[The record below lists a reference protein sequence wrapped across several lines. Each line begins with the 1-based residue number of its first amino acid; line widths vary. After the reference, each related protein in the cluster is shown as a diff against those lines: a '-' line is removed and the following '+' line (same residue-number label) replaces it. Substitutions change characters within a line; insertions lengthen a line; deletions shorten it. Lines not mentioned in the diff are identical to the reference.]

1 LNIGSYFTLTNQ
13 QIAHPIFSLI
23 YYDYRIILYEVRNI
37 SSEDDM
43 PSLPAQLATVGRVI
57 LVSLFLLGGL
67 NKLLNYDA
75 TLAMMQRA
83 GLNPAPLLL
92 PAVIAL
98 ELGGGALVAFG
109 KRFAVPA
116 ALALAIFTIAT
127 NLVFH
132 RFWAMSGPVAALE
145 LSLFFKNVAISGGL
159 LFVAATLAQ
168 QDTR

>member
-1 LNIGSYFTLTNQ
+1 
-13 QIAHPIFSLI
+13 
-23 YYDYRIILYEVRNI
+23 
-37 SSEDDM
+37 M
-43 PSLPAQLATVGRVI
+43 PPPLPPLLATIGRVI

-116 ALALAIFTIAT
+116 ALALALFTIAT

-132 RFWAMSGPVAALE
+132 RFWAMSGPVAPLE
-145 LSLFFKNVAISGGL
+145 LSLFFKNVAIAGGL
-159 LFVAATLAQ
+159 LFVAATLARSDAQ
-168 QDTR
+168 

>member
-1 LNIGSYFTLTNQ
+1 MTLSPVVATIG
-13 QIAHPIFSLI
+13 
-23 YYDYRIILYEVRNI
+23 RIIL
-37 SSEDDM
+37 
-43 PSLPAQLATVGRVI
+43 L
-57 LVSLFLLGGL
+57 SLFLLGGL
-67 NKLLNYDA
+67 NKLINYDA

-116 ALALAIFTIAT
+116 ALTLALFTIAT

-132 RFWAMSGPVAALE
+132 RFWGMSGQVAALE
-145 LSLFFKNVAISGGL
+145 LSLFFKNIAIAGGL
-159 LFVAATLAQ
+159 VFVAGTLARP
-168 QDTR
+168 DAK

>member
-1 LNIGSYFTLTNQ
+1 
-13 QIAHPIFSLI
+13 LI
-23 YYDYRIILYEVRNI
+23 YYDSHIILYDIRNI
-37 SSEDDM
+37 LSEDAM
-43 PSLPAQLATVGRVI
+43 PPLPPLLATIGRTV

-75 TLAMMQRA
+75 TLAIMQRA

-116 ALALAIFTIAT
+116 ALTLALFTIAT

-145 LSLFFKNVAISGGL
+145 LSLFFKNVAIAGGL
-159 LFVAATLAQ
+159 LFVAATLARSDAQ
-168 QDTR
+168 

>member
-1 LNIGSYFTLTNQ
+1 V
-13 QIAHPIFSLI
+13 IFSLI
-23 YYDYRIILYEVRNI
+23 YYDSRTILYEVRNI
-37 SSEDDM
+37 SSEDAM
-43 PSLPAQLATVGRVI
+43 PPPLPPLLANIGRVI

-98 ELGGGALVAFG
+98 ELGAGALVAFG

-116 ALALAIFTIAT
+116 ALALALFTIAT

-145 LSLFFKNVAISGGL
+145 LSLFFKNVAIAGGL
-159 LFVAATLAQ
+159 LFVTATLARSDAQ
-168 QDTR
+168 